1 MINLLVGVAEVDEV
15 DEGGVVDEE
24 EAGETDG
31 VDEVGE
37 AIEVVN

>member
-1 MINLLVGVAEVDEV
+1 MRNLPVGVAEVDEV

-24 EAGETDG
+24 EAGEADG